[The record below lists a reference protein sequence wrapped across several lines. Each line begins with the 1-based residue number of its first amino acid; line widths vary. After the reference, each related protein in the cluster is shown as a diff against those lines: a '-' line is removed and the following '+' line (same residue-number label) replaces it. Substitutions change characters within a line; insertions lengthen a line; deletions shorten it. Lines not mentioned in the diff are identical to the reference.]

1 MIKPKI
7 GLTLIISSICV
18 WVIDRSTRVMSD
30 LFGELFCGAAYLQPV
45 NGVVGDGS
53 CGFNTDM
60 YLAACLFFI
69 LLLVGS
75 ALLVGPKIIGIKRP
89 SKQRISSHRIAM
101 PRPFAG
107 LSQSHRAA
115 DGLVKF
121 IRPNRLVAR
130 AGIWSKDADVVYFH
144 FGALKGAIDG

>member
-1 MIKPKI
+1 VYDELKYAARQSANYVQLVLAGYPKSLGTNNERSMIKPKI

-45 NGVVGDGS
+45 NGVVGDVS

-60 YLAACLFFI
+60 YLAACLFI

-75 ALLVGPKIIGIKRP
+75 ALSIGPKIIGSKRP
-89 SKQRISSHRIAM
+89 
-101 PRPFAG
+101 
-107 LSQSHRAA
+107 
-115 DGLVKF
+115 
-121 IRPNRLVAR
+121 
-130 AGIWSKDADVVYFH
+130 
-144 FGALKGAIDG
+144 

>member
-45 NGVVGDGS
+45 NGVVGDVS
-53 CGFNTDM
+53 CGFNIDM
-60 YLAACLFFI
+60 YLAACLFI

-75 ALLVGPKIIGIKRP
+75 ALSIGPKIIGSKRP
-89 SKQRISSHRIAM
+89 
-101 PRPFAG
+101 
-107 LSQSHRAA
+107 
-115 DGLVKF
+115 
-121 IRPNRLVAR
+121 
-130 AGIWSKDADVVYFH
+130 
-144 FGALKGAIDG
+144 

>member
-1 MIKPKI
+1 VYDELKYAVRQSDNYVQLVLTGYTKSLGTKNESSMIKPKI
-7 GLTLIISSICV
+7 GLALIISSICV

-89 SKQRISSHRIAM
+89 
-101 PRPFAG
+101 
-107 LSQSHRAA
+107 
-115 DGLVKF
+115 
-121 IRPNRLVAR
+121 
-130 AGIWSKDADVVYFH
+130 
-144 FGALKGAIDG
+144 